1 MKKCCAKVDQLP
13 PKILQCKKNDGNCSI
28 APIVPNI
35 HHSFKAKKPCSA
47 CWLKKCIQS
56 CRLTSEDRGR
66 VLRLLPV
73 SMKSIESKS
82 FTSPFQSKPEMITD
96 STLSIS
102 NGLTSLFG
110 NSLASARRLVS
121 PWTSAK
127 DGSETTEFRSF
138 TSLSNPLSE
147 NNSKFGSSP
156 QIVPNVL
163 EKTAIMTSGIS
174 ASLPPIATSNKK
186 SQEIE
191 ELVRVS
197 VKESVK
203 ETSTQTIDSKTV
215 TRKALPEV
223 AEALVEQE
231 ETSRLRL
238 RKKDKQENVSTT
250 CISTAASL
258 TATITAGTVALGD
271 TTKRQR
277 IDLKGP
283 RVKHVCRS
291 ASIVLGQPIATFGD
305 ENQILETLDTP
316 PRPESPNG
324 IVEFEGPI
332 PSIAPNTECS
342 DSTRLSPPATPIIND
357 YDSESTLKDQSSAK
371 SPGEN
376 SKSDDSSTASVD
388 CIKRSDND
396 TKPVT
401 RKLTRPNNTIMNGAP
416 SVNNKKLNSFIRKPA
431 LKAAVKASPKISIDF
446 WENYDPAEVSQR
458 GFGLIFSEG
467 VDIKALCFLC
477 GSCGQD
483 PLMFCVCCCEPYHEY
498 CVEDKYNLKP
508 HNSHDD
514 TNASFMETSFL
525 SGIGTLSSPLNKLN
539 WLCPRCTTCYSC
551 NMASG
556 SKVKCQK
563 CQKNYHPTCL
573 GTSKRSSGA
582 DRPLICASCLKCK
595 SCGTTKVSKFIG
607 NMPMC
612 TKCFESRQNGKYC
625 PMCNK
630 CYEENDFNIKMMECG
645 DCNKWV
651 HAKCEG
657 LSDEK
662 YNMLSVL
669 PENIEFICRICRG
682 KKNSKE
688 SSLNVINSMDQQIPW
703 EAAVTAELKNGL
715 LSVVKQLSKSRQACA
730 LLKLSPRKKPSTCG
744 YCTQNQSRV
753 RRNEND
759 FEEYIEDP
767 FDFAA
772 SLANES
778 DSSSISNRC
787 YCIKTSASSK
797 PNTSQSLI
805 DIKQKI
811 IANEMYSLADF
822 NYDMNLI
829 ISAAACDELMT
840 AYKEILSEAFPWFQ
854 NETKAC
860 TDALEEDMY
869 DSCNFDQTSMET
881 NEVDQQVPMID
892 IPEDIDEYFYQPVP
906 SNDTRI
912 CMFCKSCGDGYPAQ
926 ESRLLYCGQN
936 SWVHANCA
944 MWSAEVFEEIDGS
957 LQNVHSAI
965 SRGRMIKCSECGNK
979 GATVGCNLRN
989 CGEHYHFP
997 CARRANCA
1005 FMSDKTVFCPQHSN
1019 NENRNS
1025 KAIRETNFEVLRP
1038 VYIELD
1044 RKRKRPVSPRKVQFL
1059 IGSLHV
1065 KQLGRFV
1072 PKLSDL
1078 SDAIVP
1084 AEFSCS
1090 RLYWSSKEPWKIV
1103 EYTIRT
1109 AVLSNFNI
1117 AMDMGR
1123 NFTVDHS
1130 SNLSKVQIG
1139 LAQITKW
1146 HSTLLNGDD
1155 HENVSRL
1162 ERNAKLVNG
1171 HGEETN
1177 EEEPQTNADLL
1188 PPEIKDAI
1196 FEDLPHDILDGI
1208 SMLDILPK
1216 LMYEDMMAMDTKNE
1230 SSLTADSLRDNE
1242 TDDEIS
1248 QGSQKGFDNDNWTS
1262 TNMHAEDAM
1271 LSARSAAGAL
1281 SRVVKRTKSELLGS
1295 RNHQRTANWSN
1306 KLDSALSAKRSRLT
1320 MLMSFRKTN
1329 EERSNVSEIK
1339 RQCKRSS
1346 EEIKDKSFTWSAA
1359 KRFTQ
1364 LNNDIHPTDN
1374 DATKN
1379 RFKISQLD
1387 GMDDFDTDTRAQ
1399 KSLFKCDRCHYTCRN
1414 QELFQ
1419 RHLQSCEQQSSMR
1432 DSNSKTPDVQ
1442 QQSIQSNV
1450 ILTSV
1455 NGQDYCNLPI
1465 IQQNNQGQQIF
1476 GISGPNINQLAMQN
1490 SVQVN
1495 GQTIPLASIQNGSLP
1510 VQMQGMFINP
1520 NTGTIQSQQS
1530 HVFGQP
1536 LTLGALQQQVFPIQN
1551 LAQNA
1556 GNQAQTLSLHHA
1568 TSQNI
1573 QYQPQ
1578 IITCSSA
1585 NTSQVLTV
1593 TPSQQQNIATS
1604 NYASIKTIQTQP
1616 TQLNRN
1622 TIILPQTDK
1631 NSPTKK
1637 QPIAKLQL
1645 SPGRTKGRIT
1655 ANVTPKTIQIKKSN
1669 QVIKTENNKTM
1680 AQITNTSLT
1689 NIRPNG
1695 ATQLDNNN
1703 IVIQTTS
1710 TPTSN
1715 QPIIVQQVA
1724 SANQGNLLQYV
1735 TSDGSNNGLQY
1746 FTMPT
1751 NDFKPQQ
1758 PTQYLTPNPLIPGT
1772 FQLQTDNGNLLLAN
1786 TATGLQVIPN
1796 NAFSQQ
1802 PQVIGTIIQPQASTI
1817 QCGMMS
1823 SEQMVLGGTPSF
1835 DITNSLNGCMFL
1847 NSQPVY
1853 YGLETIVQNTV
1864 MQSQQFVST
1873 AMQGVLSQNSSFSAT
1888 TTQVFQ
1894 ASKIEPIM
1902 DMQQSYVVLNNDGTI
1917 MASQPQQP
1925 ILTTTNLLQQAIPQL
1940 QNQTSQI
1947 QSAQNAGWRIID
1959 DKSNVFT
1966 TNPTIIQT
1974 QPHTTAPQVHSNPIS
1989 IQPQAQQQNS
1999 SQIHSIP
2006 SVSPQAQLQKVQP
2019 HKQITKSR
2027 QPKQPVASKQTGKPI
2042 VKSSPIIVNEIQS
2055 HGLKSDIDL
2064 KPQIVVLKSA
2074 EAFNI
2079 QKPPEITLRNDGNK
2093 KTHLTTTSSHEM
2105 KISAKIHPPTS
2116 QYVNQRK
2123 VSTSTPVVNGTK
2135 IGPVSVKPKIVG
2147 KGLHAEKAL
2156 ANQSNIHISIQK
2168 AIMSNPTSKTK
2179 VTTTESPN
2187 LGVIEQPII
2196 KTIQSEILL
2205 SPDTPI
2211 TILPNSNGSKN
2222 IALAGSANTKSN
2234 TSEISEFESPKLS
2247 QNKYEPIA
2255 RSASPTKSSTKPSVI
2270 DTSPKVSISSSVT
2283 NTFNSQSTATQN
2295 SNLANQVQINFPVSN
2310 CIQLPTAPYAPLHA
2324 NGKLIFFNTN

>member
-1 MKKCCAKVDQLP
+1 M
-13 PKILQCKKNDGNCSI
+13 
-28 APIVPNI
+28 
-35 HHSFKAKKPCSA
+35 
-47 CWLKKCIQS
+47 
-56 CRLTSEDRGR
+56 R
-66 VLRLLPV
+66 
-73 SMKSIESKS
+73 SIESKS
-82 FTSPFQSKPEMITD
+82 FTSPFQSKLETITD
-96 STLSIS
+96 STPSIS
-102 NGLTSLFG
+102 TGLTNLFG
-110 NSLASARRLVS
+110 NSLASAKRLLS
-121 PWTSAK
+121 PWTTAK

-156 QIVPNVL
+156 KILPNIL
-163 EKTAIMTSGIS
+163 EKSAIMTSGIS
-174 ASLPPIATSNKK
+174 ASLPITVTSNKK
-186 SQEIE
+186 SQEIDE
-191 ELVRVS
+191 HVKESVKELVNES

-203 ETSTQTIDSKTV
+203 ETSTQDYDLTTV
-215 TRKALPEV
+215 TRKAFPEA
-223 AEALVEQE
+223 AEMNAEQE

-238 RKKDKQENVSTT
+238 RKKDKLENVATACIATT
-250 CISTAASL
+250 TSL
-258 TATITAGTVALGD
+258 TATITASSGGD

-357 YDSESTLKDQSSAK
+357 YDSESALKDQSGAK

-376 SKSDDSSTASVD
+376 SKSDDSSSASVD
-388 CIKRSDND
+388 CIRRSDND

-401 RKLTRPNNTIMNGAP
+401 RKLTRPNNVTTNGAP

-431 LKAAVKASPKISIDF
+431 LKAVVKTSPSISIDF

-458 GFGLIFSEG
+458 GFGLIFSEEI
-467 VDIKALCFLC
+467 DIKALCFLC

-525 SGIGTLSSPLNKLN
+525 SGIGTLSSPANKLN

-645 DCNKWV
+645 DCKKWV

-682 KKNSKE
+682 KKNLNE
-688 SSLNVINSMDQQIPW
+688 FSLNVTNSMDINNSIQQITW

-753 RRNEND
+753 KHNEND
-759 FEEYIEDP
+759 FEDYIEDP
-767 FDFAA
+767 FDFA
-772 SLANES
+772 SSQANES
-778 DSSSISNRC
+778 DSSSFSNRC
-787 YCIKTSASSK
+787 YCVKTSASSK

-811 IANEMYSLADF
+811 IANETYSLADF

-829 ISAAACDELMT
+829 IGAAACDELMT

-892 IPEDIDEYFYQPVP
+892 IPDDIDEYFYQPVP
-906 SNDTRI
+906 CNDTRI
-912 CMFCKSCGDGYPAQ
+912 CVFCKSCGDGYPAQ

-1025 KAIRETNFEVLRP
+1025 NAIQETNFEVLRP

-1044 RKRKRPVSPRKVQFL
+1044 RKRKRPVNPKKVQFL

-1078 SDAIVP
+1078 PDAIVP
-1084 AEFSCS
+1084 AEFLCS

-1109 AVLSNFNI
+1109 TVLSNFNI

-1130 SNLSKVQIG
+1130 STLSKVQIG

-1146 HSTLLNGDD
+1146 HSTLLNGDA

-1230 SSLTADSLRDNE
+1230 SSLNADSLRDNE
-1242 TDDEIS
+1242 TDDEMS

-1281 SRVVKRTKSELLGS
+1281 SRDVKRSKS
-1295 RNHQRTANWSN
+1295 HQRTAAWSN
-1306 KLDSALSAKRSRLT
+1306 KIDSALSAKRSRLT

-1329 EERSNVSEIK
+1329 EERSNISEIK

-1364 LNNDIHPTDN
+1364 LNNDIHTTDN
-1374 DATKN
+1374 DAAKN

-1387 GMDDFDTDTRAQ
+1387 GMDDFDTDSRAQ
-1399 KSLFKCDRCHYTCRN
+1399 KSLLKCDRCNYTFRN
-1414 QELFQ
+1414 QESFQ
-1419 RHLQSCEQQSSMR
+1419 RHLQSCEKQSSIR

-1465 IQQNNQGQQIF
+1465 LQQNNHGHQIF
-1476 GISGPNINQLAMQN
+1476 GIGGTNINQLAMQN

-1495 GQTIPLASIQNGSLP
+1495 GQTLPLASIQNGSLP
-1510 VQMQGMFINP
+1510 VQMQSMFINP
-1520 NTGTIQSQQS
+1520 NTGSIQSQQS

-1556 GNQAQTLSLHHA
+1556 GNQAQTLSLQHA

-1616 TQLNRN
+1616 THLNRN

-1631 NSPTKK
+1631 SSPTKK

-1655 ANVTPKTIQIKKSN
+1655 TNVTPKTIQIKKSN
-1669 QVIKTENNKTM
+1669 QVIKTENSKTM
-1680 AQITNTSLT
+1680 AQITNTSVT

-1695 ATQLDNNN
+1695 ATHLDNNN
-1703 IVIQTTS
+1703 LVIQSTS

-1724 SANQGNLLQYV
+1724 SSNQGNLLQYV

-1746 FTMPT
+1746 FTMAT

-1772 FQLQTDNGNLLLAN
+1772 FQLQSDNGNILLAN

-1802 PQVIGTIIQPQASTI
+1802 PQVIGTIIQPHATTI

-1835 DITNSLNGCMFL
+1835 DITNSLNGCMLL

-1925 ILTTTNLLQQAIPQL
+1925 ILATTNLLQQAIPQL

-1966 TNPTIIQT
+1966 TNPNIIQT
-1974 QPHTTAPQVHSNPIS
+1974 QPQTTTPQSHSNTIS
-1989 IQPQAQQQNS
+1989 VQPQTQQQN
-1999 SQIHSIP
+1999 QIQSIP
-2006 SVSPQAQLQKVQP
+2006 AVSPQVQLQKVQP

-2027 QPKQPVASKQTGKPI
+2027 QLKQPVTSKQTAKPL
-2042 VKSSPIIVNEIQS
+2042 VKSSPIIVNEMQS
-2055 HGLKSDIDL
+2055 QVLKSDIDL
-2064 KPQIVVLKSA
+2064 KPQIVLLKSTD
-2074 EAFNI
+2074 AFNI
-2079 QKPPEITLRNDGNK
+2079 QKPPEISLKNDGNK
-2093 KTHLTTTSSHEM
+2093 KLHLSNTSSHEM

-2123 VSTSTPVVNGTK
+2123 FSTATPVVNGTK
-2135 IGPVSVKPKIVG
+2135 ISPVSVKPKIVE
-2147 KGLHAEKAL
+2147 KGVHGENPFAK
-2156 ANQSNIHISIQK
+2156 QSNIHISIQK
-2168 AIMSNPTSKTK
+2168 AITSNPTSKTK
-2179 VTTTESPN
+2179 VTTTEGPK
-2187 LGVIEQPII
+2187 LGIIEQPIV
-2196 KTIQSEILL
+2196 KTIQNESEILL
-2205 SPDTPI
+2205 SPATPI
-2211 TILPNSNGSKN
+2211 TILPNSNSPIN
-2222 IALAGSANTKSN
+2222 IAMTGSANTKSN
-2234 TSEISEFESPKLS
+2234 TSEIPEFESPNVS
-2247 QNKYEPIA
+2247 QNKCETIA
-2255 RSASPTKSSTKPSVI
+2255 RPAIKLSMKPSVL
-2270 DTSPKVSISSSVT
+2270 DTSPEVSVSSSVT
-2283 NTFNSQSTATQN
+2283 NTFNSQSITTQN
-2295 SNLANQVQINFPVSN
+2295 SNLANQVQINFPISN
-2310 CIQLPTAPYAPLHA
+2310 CIQLPTAPYA
-2324 NGKLIFFNTN
+2324 NGKLIFHIHI